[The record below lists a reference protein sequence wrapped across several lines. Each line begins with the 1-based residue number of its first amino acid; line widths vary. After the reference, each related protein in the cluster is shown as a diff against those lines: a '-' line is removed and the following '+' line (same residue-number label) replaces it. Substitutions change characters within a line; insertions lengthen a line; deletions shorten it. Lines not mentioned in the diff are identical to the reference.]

1 MGVCGV
7 GSGSTVWLA
16 VGLVTLG
23 DGDVLG
29 GSRRKAAVID
39 SIRRYQYDDLVDRSN
54 KPPLVSSTLVHF
66 HPCPSVVSLCIDDSS
81 VSLPQTTF
89 DVCRCRYKKKTQ
101 KQKQVLGLCLS
112 CHHLQ
117 V

>member
-29 GSRRKAAVID
+29 GS
-39 SIRRYQYDDLVDRSN
+39 RYQYDDLVDRSN

-101 KQKQVLGLCLS
+101 KQK
-112 CHHLQ
+112 
-117 V
+117 